1 MRNENQLSD
10 LEIYQ
15 QARIE
20 ALEKLVEM
28 QDNLIGAY
36 TERIDELTYDVAKAK
51 ADLNIMVRN
60 IEVIDA
66 EFEKPLK

>member
-1 MRNENQLSD
+1 MENLVEY
-10 LEIYQ
+10 LN
-15 QARIE
+15 ARIK
-20 ALEKLVEM
+20 ALENLVEM

-60 IEVIDA
+60 IEVVDEIVM
-66 EFEKPLK
+66 KPLN